1 MFHGDETFPE
11 SLGNAGNS
19 DLNFESIDAAFR
31 PGFSS
36 NARGSAEI
44 SQSGGNAG
52 ILLGSVGNAGGSDVT
67 FESPDDALCPGSL
80 SNVGGSAENSQSG
93 GSDESFETH
102 RSGNVGSASGKSKLS
117 PDGEGV
123 PGSSNSSSDEEMS
136 EEFVVNMHW

>member
-11 SLGNAGNS
+11 SSGDAGGS
-19 DLNFESIDAAFR
+19 GEIFGFQSELNPDCE
-31 PGFSS
+31 
-36 NARGSAEI
+36 GS
-44 SQSGGNAG
+44 AG
-52 ILLGSVGNAGGSDVT
+52 ILLGSVGNAKGSDINSK
-67 FESPDDALCPGSL
+67 SPDDALCPGSL